1 VSFHCQQAAEKYL
14 KAWLQENGLPL
25 PKTHDLEKLL
35 DDLLPHDATLGVFRA
50 GLVRLTRYAVDYR
63 YPGIHAT
70 SAQAQSAVRF
80 AARFRDA
87 IRQRLNIRSRP
98 RKKTT

>member
-1 VSFHCQQAAEKYL
+1 MKTDC
-14 KAWLQENGLPL
+14 PC

-70 SAQAQSAVRF
+70 SAQTQSAVRF
-80 AARFRDA
+80 AVRFREA
-87 IRQRLNIRSRP
+87 IRPRLKIRTRP
-98 RKKTT
+98 RK